1 MSNEEIV
8 KEIDEATNLMTEAK
22 VKMNIALNLARG
34 VIMKGNTVDTEAYN
48 KGLEDAKEVLHKV
61 YDMKCD
67 EIQKI
72 FGVTGGFYEVIYYFS
87 MQDIIAKLEAYEKE
101 QNEMK
106 VGDVV
111 TVCGEKGIVVG
122 YLCGLEEYEVW
133 MDGYERPQRICKN
146 EIKKTG
152 KHIDIQ
158 SLLEQIKE

>member
-1 MSNEEIV
+1 MSN
-8 KEIDEATNLMTEAK
+8 TNRDIEDCRSTLERYYEK
-22 VKMNIALNLARG
+22 GLNDAWELARKICG
-34 VIMKGNTVDTEAYN
+34 ATDGE
-48 KGLEDAKEVLHKV
+48 
-61 YDMKCD
+61 YDNFSTR
-67 EIQKI
+67 ELYKI
-72 FGVTGGFYEVIYYFS
+72 FDMS
-87 MQDIIAKLEAYEKE
+87 SSAHIINENTYQEALAKLETYEKE
-101 QNEMK
+101 QNEIK

-158 SLLEQIKE
+158 SVLEQIKE